1 LPEPLPVQISHAL
14 ASPTTRC
21 PSVETSSRVGGLPPS
36 VDKPLQ
42 RRRAGSAARRQCRPY
57 GRWSPRPPNR
67 TCDFHRIRLSMSTT
81 SDRAPARL
89 TTDMEYPLRSGN
101 GAPVFTGD
109 LLPSNRAACPLD
121 PFALGTVLPPCPV
134 GRDSHDYYGS
144 SATPRRQRRTV
155 RLPQTQGSG
164 GHRRGASHV
173 HSSTGRQGRRPA
185 VPRGHRR
192 APPQHGARPHPSERE
207 PDGQDGPHR
216 ERGPSVPTAHSRQ
229 FLAGDESRGFNH
241 WYRFPYAFLPC

>member
-1 LPEPLPVQISHAL
+1 VRFGSRIQHTAPPCRRA
-14 ASPTTRC
+14 
-21 PSVETSSRVGGLPPS
+21 SSR
-36 VDKPLQ
+36 
-42 RRRAGSAARRQCRPY
+42 ARRSCR
-57 GRWSPRPPNR
+57 GEDHVR
-67 TCDFHRIRLSMSTT
+67 TDT
-81 SDRAPARL
+81 
-89 TTDMEYPLRSGN
+89 
-101 GAPVFTGD
+101 
-109 LLPSNRAACPLD
+109 
-121 PFALGTVLPPCPV
+121 FALWTTLPPCPV

-229 FLAGDESRGFNH
+229 FLAGDESRGFNPLVSVSLRLSALLADPARWRRTAPTSSRAACRPTPH
-241 WYRFPYAFLPC
+241 LRRQCCPPASPDRYGGRGWGLTPHPVIWRLVAQSRIRRGGALSARSC